1 MLRIQS
7 RPESWRVTQV
17 SVKGATAPAG
27 STCTMKK
34 NGVFVTPIIA
44 TGGVAAEYPPV
55 DLYRTDELQIEFTS
69 QTPGT
74 LFEIFMIYSVIP

>member
-1 MLRIQS
+1 
-7 RPESWRVTQV
+7 
-17 SVKGATAPAG
+17 
-27 STCTMKK
+27 MKK